1 MTFQRGY
8 GESHIGTGAPLPPDH
23 VWGGPVQITEKEA
36 KRKAFTAFWRG
47 SIFGAILASGAFIAS
62 AAMGETISIG
72 RLHINGEAAGATTVS
87 IEPSDEPGQWAVV
100 TFSNE
105 YVNDGGDTGD
115 YTLTLDGVVIGIAF
129 AWDQNPITGADQ
141 ITVVVP
147 FGLTCEPSDCIATVN
162 EGGVG
167 TVIILD
173 FWGA

>member
-1 MTFQRGY
+1 MSQLY
-8 GESHIGTGAPLPPDH
+8 DPIQDSVPLPQF
-23 VWGGPVQITEKEA
+23 VEAREA

-87 IEPSDEPGQWAVV
+87 IEPSDEPGVFGVV
-100 TFSNE
+100 TFTNE
-105 YVNDGGDTGD
+105 YVNDGGDTGS
-115 YTLTLDGVVIGIAF
+115 YTLTLEEVVIGIEF

-147 FGLTCEPSDCIATVN
+147 FGLTCDPSSCIAIVP
-162 EGGVG
+162 EGQVG
-167 TVIILD
+167 TVVIYD